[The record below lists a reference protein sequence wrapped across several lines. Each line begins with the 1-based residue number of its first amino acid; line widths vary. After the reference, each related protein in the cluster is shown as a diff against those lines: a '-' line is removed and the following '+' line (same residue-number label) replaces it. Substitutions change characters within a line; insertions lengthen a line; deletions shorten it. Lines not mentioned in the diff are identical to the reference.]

1 MKQQISILSIAYI
14 AIIIATL
21 TACESTDMPIQ
32 HPDNYDFITFS
43 AKTEKPQTRTNPY
56 EAYDNTKHPA
66 TMGVYAYYG
75 NPNTTIYNNEIV
87 SYSTTTK
94 GWTAQQ
100 RKRWDDFIGAKYFD
114 FYAYMPKVEGA
125 KLEQTT
131 STSGYTYTLS
141 FPFAMTTTDGTT
153 TAPAPAIFD
162 PKKAPIICATP
173 EHKEGTDASGKEFT
187 FERVVDFKFDQ
198 TLTAYNLNFKLDPR
212 MGALRQ
218 FRIKKVTL
226 SGSIACSGTVSR
238 SYTWNTTKKEWTA
251 GAITWH
257 EHDIIR
263 QEFTNDAPFEIP
275 YVASSQVGA
284 ENDTKTILIDQSS
297 KEFTQWGATF
307 YTIPDAQFMPTIAV
321 TYDVVFKDENKNEV
335 ITRKDITSTIKLNK
349 ENFYP
354 TSGSGSIGA
363 GKTAMINPINIL
375 IQPLYL
381 YVLADQDAYTG
392 HLLIE

>member
-1 MKQQISILSIAYI
+1 MKQQIAILSIAYI

-75 NPNTTIYNNEIV
+75 VPNTTIYDNEIV
-87 SYSTTTK
+87 SYNTTTK

-131 STSGYTYTLS
+131 STSGYTCTLS

-153 TAPAPAIFD
+153 TAPAIFD
-162 PKKAPIICATP
+162 PKEAPIICATP

-226 SGSIACSGTVSR
+226 AGSIACSGTVSR

-251 GAITWH
+251 GAITWN
-257 EHDIIR
+257 DINR
-263 QEFTNDAPFEIP
+263 KEFTNEAPFEIP
-275 YVASSQVGA
+275 YVASTQVGV
-284 ENDTKTILIDQSS
+284 ENDNKTILIDQSS
-297 KEFTQWGATF
+297 KEFTQWGANF

-392 HLLIE
+392 RLLIE

>member
-32 HPDNYDFITFS
+32 HPDNYNFITFS

-75 NPNTTIYNNEIV
+75 APNTTIYNNDIV
-87 SYSTTTK
+87 SYNTTTK

-125 KLEQTT
+125 KLEQTA

-141 FPFAMTTTDGTT
+141 FPFAMTTTDGT
-153 TAPAPAIFD
+153 APTPAIFD
-162 PKKAPIICATP
+162 PKEAPIICATP

-187 FERVVDFKFDQ
+187 FERVVEFKFDQ

-226 SGSIACSGTVSR
+226 AGSIACSGTVSR
-238 SYTWNTTKKEWTA
+238 SYTWNTTNKKWTA
-251 GAITWH
+251 GAITWN
-257 EHDIIR
+257 DINR
-263 QEFTNDAPFEIP
+263 QEFTNKVPFEIP
-275 YVASSQVGA
+275 YVASTQVGA
-284 ENDTKTILIDQSS
+284 ENANKTILIDQNST
-297 KEFTQWGATF
+297 EFTQWGANF

>member
-1 MKQQISILSIAYI
+1 
-14 AIIIATL
+14 
-21 TACESTDMPIQ
+21 MPIQ

>member
-75 NPNTTIYNNEIV
+75 APNTTIYNNDIV
-87 SYSTTTK
+87 SYNTTTK

-153 TAPAPAIFD
+153 TTAAPAIFD
-162 PKKAPIICATP
+162 PKEAPIICATP
-173 EHKEGTDASGKEFT
+173 EHKEDTDASGKEFT
-187 FERVVDFKFDQ
+187 FERVVNFKFDQ

-251 GAITWH
+251 GAITWN
-257 EHDIIR
+257 DINR

-275 YVASSQVGA
+275 YVASSQAAA
-284 ENDTKTILIDQSS
+284 ENDNKTILIDQSCP
-297 KEFTQWGATF
+297 EFTQWGANF

-335 ITRKDITSTIKLNK
+335 ITRQDITSTIKLNK

-354 TSGSGSIGA
+354 TSGTGSIGA

>member
-1 MKQQISILSIAYI
+1 MSIAYI

-75 NPNTTIYNNEIV
+75 APNTTIYNNEIV
-87 SYSTTTK
+87 SYNTTTK

-131 STSGYTYTLS
+131 STSGYTSTLS

-153 TAPAPAIFD
+153 AVPAIFD
-162 PKKAPIICATP
+162 PKEAPIICATP
-173 EHKEGTDASGKEFT
+173 VHKEGTDASGKEFT
-187 FERVVDFKFDQ
+187 FERVVEFKFDQ

-226 SGSIACSGTVSR
+226 AGSIACSGTVSR

-251 GAITWH
+251 GAITWK
-257 EHDIIR
+257 DINR

-275 YVASSQVGA
+275 YVASTQIGA
-284 ENDTKTILIDQSS
+284 ENDNKTILIDQNST
-297 KEFTQWGATF
+297 EFTQWGANF

-335 ITRKDITSTIKLNK
+335 ITRQDITSTIKLNK

-354 TSGSGSIGA
+354 TSGSGSKGA

>member
-21 TACESTDMPIQ
+21 TACESTDMPIL

-75 NPNTTIYNNEIV
+75 APNTTIYNNDIV
-87 SYSTTTK
+87 SYNTTTK

-131 STSGYTYTLS
+131 STSGYTCTLS
-141 FPFAMTTTDGTT
+141 FPFAMTTTDGT
-153 TAPAPAIFD
+153 APAPAIFD
-162 PKKAPIICATP
+162 PKEAPIICATP

-187 FERVVDFKFDQ
+187 FERVVEFKFDQ

-212 MGALRQ
+212 MGVLRQ

-226 SGSIACSGTVSR
+226 AGSIACSGTVSR

-251 GAITWH
+251 GAITWN
-257 EHDIIR
+257 DINR
-263 QEFTNDAPFEIP
+263 QEITNEAPFEIP
-275 YVASSQVGA
+275 YVASTQVGA
-284 ENDTKTILIDQSS
+284 ENDNKTILIDQNST
-297 KEFTQWGATF
+297 EFTQWGTNF

>member
-1 MKQQISILSIAYI
+1 
-14 AIIIATL
+14 
-21 TACESTDMPIQ
+21 MPIQ

-75 NPNTTIYNNEIV
+75 APNTTIYNNEIV
-87 SYSTTTK
+87 SYNTTTK

-153 TAPAPAIFD
+153 TAPAIFD

-173 EHKEGTDASGKEFT
+173 VHKEGTDASGKEFT

-212 MGALRQ
+212 MGDLRQ

-226 SGSIACSGTVSR
+226 AGTIACSGTVTR
-238 SYTWNTTKKEWTA
+238 SYTWNTTNKKWTA
-251 GAITWH
+251 GAITWK
-257 EHDIIR
+257 DINR

-284 ENDTKTILIDQSS
+284 ENDNKTILIDQSS
-297 KEFTQWGATF
+297 KEFTQWGTNF

-335 ITRKDITSTIKLNK
+335 ITRKDITSTIMLNK
-349 ENFYP
+349 ENFSNI

>member
-75 NPNTTIYNNEIV
+75 APNTTIYNNDIV
-87 SYSTTTK
+87 SYNTTTK

-153 TAPAPAIFD
+153 TTAAPAIFD
-162 PKKAPIICATP
+162 PKEAPIICATP
-173 EHKEGTDASGKEFT
+173 VHKEGTDASGKEFT
-187 FERVVDFKFDQ
+187 FERVVEFKFDQ

-226 SGSIACSGTVSR
+226 AGSIACSGTVSR
-238 SYTWNTTKKEWTA
+238 SYTWNTTKKKWTA
-251 GAITWH
+251 GAITWN
-257 EHDIIR
+257 DINR
-263 QEFTNDAPFEIP
+263 PEFTNDAPFEIP

-284 ENDTKTILIDQSS
+284 ENDNKTILIDQNST
-297 KEFTQWGATF
+297 EFTQWGANF

>member
-75 NPNTTIYNNEIV
+75 APNTTIYNNDIV

-114 FYAYMPKVEGA
+114 FYAYMPKVDGA

-141 FPFAMTTTDGTT
+141 FPFAMTTTDGT
-153 TAPAPAIFD
+153 APAPTIFD
-162 PKKAPIICATP
+162 PKEAPIICATP
-173 EHKEGTDASGKEFT
+173 VHKEGTDASGKEFT
-187 FERVVDFKFDQ
+187 FERVVEFKFDQ
-198 TLTAYNLNFKLDPR
+198 TLTAYNLNFKLDSR

-226 SGSIACSGTVSR
+226 AGSIACSGTVSR

-251 GAITWH
+251 GAITWPV
-257 EHDIIR
+257 INR
-263 QEFTNDAPFEIP
+263 QVFTNDAPFEIP

-284 ENDTKTILIDQSS
+284 ENDNKTILIDQSS
-297 KEFTQWGATF
+297 KEFTQWGANF